1 MGHSQSLLGS
11 SHTRRTFGSCSYMCP
26 NSTCFAQNQPN
37 TKDGTASQLVHDSA
51 PKSPCHFN
59 KLLWPLKSHT
69 DHFFRLRLL
78 KANLDLPDSSWE
90 SWRAPKN
97 QKILTTRGR
106 YWNLNFWQKPIQLMY
121 FESPL
126 AQKPVCQCM
135 SEMWPCQSWKMEK
148 VGDFDHFLKLWLYF
162 RLLCTGTEIKWFLWK
177 FPIIPSH
184 AQYWEDPIWPS
195 QPLKMHFHSH
205 QHGKEAYIRGQLDV
219 SMSQHLLS
227 SALNFSQ
234 YWEDPF

>member
-11 SHTRRTFGSCSYMCP
+11 SHTRRTFGSCSYKCP

-37 TKDGTASQLVHDSA
+37 TKDGTASQLLHDSA
-51 PKSPCHFN
+51 PKSPWHFN

-78 KANLDLPDSSWE
+78 KAILGLPDFSWE
-90 SWRAPKN
+90 PWRAPKN

-106 YWNLNFWQKPIQLMY
+106 YWNLFFWKKPIQLMC

-126 AQKPVCQCM
+126 AQKALHQCM

-148 VGDFDHFLKLWLYF
+148 IGDFGHFIKLWLYF
-162 RLLCTGTEIKWFLWK
+162 KLLWTGTE
-177 FPIIPSH
+177 
-184 AQYWEDPIWPS
+184 
-195 QPLKMHFHSH
+195 LK
-205 QHGKEAYIRGQLDV
+205 
-219 SMSQHLLS
+219 
-227 SALNFSQ
+227 
-234 YWEDPF
+234 